1 MKKLINAYKW
11 MSLVA
16 AIILTLIGVVIFAL
30 TIVDCVKASDIGGYP
45 TYAGA
50 GVAYTFAIGL
60 FIIGLIYVIVSL
72 VKEPKTFCTSTTI
85 AAISA
90 IIVGALFIILRDYLG
105 AVMVKVFAWG
115 LIIAG
120 ALFLAKS
127 IMFIVQRQKALF
139 IVGALVTTAV
149 ALAIGILA
157 LTPATSKVMSLIIFF
172 VVATFMLVGGII
184 DIVMSIK
191 MLTKKEE
198 L

>member
-72 VKEPKTFCTSTTI
+72 VKEPKAFCTSTTI

-105 AVMVKVFAWG
+105 AVMVKIFAWG

-157 LTPATSKVMSLIIFF
+157 LAPLTSKVMSLIIFF
-172 VVATFMLVGGII
+172 VVATFMLVGGIV